1 MPAKLKLPYALVD
14 QTVEL
19 KRDGLY
25 DGDTRLQCFCSCS
38 TSLVGGNGT
47 LWASSKTGYTYF
59 RIDAASTP
67 GYINAA

>member
-1 MPAKLKLPYALVD
+1 MPAKLKLPYALVG

-19 KRDGLY
+19 TRDGLY

-47 LWASSKTGYTYF
+47 VWASSKTGYTYF

-67 GYINAA
+67 EYINAA